1 MMKEDDDSSTSD
13 LHLEL
18 YKHLKGESSIY
29 IQEIPKIWI
38 QKFIL
43 IGGIIAFIFT
53 NQNIPQ
59 AGSYL
64 TALGIAAIPV
74 LALLLDAKIL
84 EFGLHSRLISRFVS
98 DTFKNDSALARWE
111 ELFWGLKGPKRD
123 LMLAR
128 VRSFTTV
135 IIVIVPTCVLIILS
149 TAVLD
154 RLYAMRF
161 PVFISIGGIVC
172 VVYLL
177 VALYIWNLIWPKP
190 KDS

>member
-1 MMKEDDDSSTSD
+1 MTQEKAESSISN

-18 YKHLKGESSIY
+18 YKHLKEESANY
-29 IQEIPKIWI
+29 IQEIPKIWV

-43 IGGIIAFIFT
+43 IGAIIAFIFT

-64 TALGIAAIPV
+64 IALGITAIPL

-84 EFGLHSRLISRFVS
+84 EFGLHSRLISRFIS
-98 DTFKNDSALARWE
+98 DTFQNESALARWE
-111 ELFWGLKGPKRD
+111 DLFWGLKGPKQD

-128 VRSFTTV
+128 IRSFTTV
-135 IIVIVPTCVLIILS
+135 IIVIVPTCVLIMLS

-154 RLYAMRF
+154 RLYLVRF
-161 PVFISIGGIVC
+161 PVFTSIGGVVC
-172 VVYLL
+172 FIYLL
-177 VALYIWNLIWPKP
+177 VALYIWNLIWSKP
-190 KDS
+190 KES